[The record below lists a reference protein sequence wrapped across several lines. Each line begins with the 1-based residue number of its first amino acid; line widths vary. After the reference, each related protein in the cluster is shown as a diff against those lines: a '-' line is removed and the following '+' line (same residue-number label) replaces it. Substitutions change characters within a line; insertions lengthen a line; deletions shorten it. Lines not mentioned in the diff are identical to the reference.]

1 VAAGLARRPPCA
13 GHRLKYHDNFHE
25 RFPNQVFPIPIMHW
39 LLRLQRTTRL
49 IILSVFLGVVG
60 AFGAQVFIWL
70 LHMGEVWIL
79 TPISGYTFL
88 DVAQLIPVATTLGG
102 LISGI
107 LVYTWAPEAEG
118 HGTDA
123 AVKGYHRTGGRIRYR
138 VPLIKTIASAVT
150 IGSGGSAGREGPT
163 AQIAAGVGAIVGGLL
178 NLPDEERRV
187 LLLVGMAAG
196 LSAIFKSPLGTA
208 LFAVEILYSSM
219 AFEGRYLTFTL
230 IASAV
235 AYAITGLFNGWSPL
249 FVLPRDVSFGAPID
263 LIWFVVLAA
272 LAGCLGALL
281 PSVFYWTRDA
291 FHRLQIPNQLKPA
304 LGGLGMGLLGLLAP
318 PLLGGGYGYVQFALQ
333 GGGGIAVWMLLALSL
348 GKIFALSLTVASGGS
363 GGVFAP
369 SLYVGALL
377 GAAFAVLLHSLG
389 ITGIPTTALAVV
401 GMAALFA
408 GAARVPIA
416 SLVMVA
422 EMTGGYHLIMP
433 TMLAVAVSYLVQV
446 GLTRTYK
453 YPTLYEAQVPMP
465 ADSPANTDMFSQ
477 IVANYLQQNRGGTL
491 RQHLTQA
498 LAKGTGVP
506 LARGHELLY
515 RVTLEPGT
523 PAAGE
528 QVRAVAL
535 PNVVIVAILRGEKEI
550 VPGAGTVLLVGD
562 ELLIAATP
570 ASVEDF
576 KAHIRPPAMPGDEAI
591 EPLEESQGVTT

>member
-1 VAAGLARRPPCA
+1 MR
-13 GHRLKYHDNFHE
+13 
-25 RFPNQVFPIPIMHW
+25 W

-49 IILSVFLGVVG
+49 IILSVVLGVVG
-60 AFGAQVFIWL
+60 ALGAQLFIWL
-70 LHMGEVWIL
+70 LHMAELWIL
-79 TPISGYTFL
+79 IPISGYKFI
-88 DVAQLIPVATTLGG
+88 DVAQAHAMGTAPSGGHWYWLIPVATTLGG

-123 AVKGYHRTGGRIRYR
+123 AVKGYHRTAGRIRYR
-138 VPLIKTIASAVT
+138 VPLIKTIASAIT

-163 AQIAAGVGAIVGGLL
+163 AQIAAGIGAIIGGVL

-208 LFAVEILYSSM
+208 LFAVEILYSTM

-235 AYAITGLFNGWSPL
+235 AYTITGLFNGWSPL
-249 FVLPRDVSFGAPID
+249 FVLPRDVTFGAPVD
-263 LIWFVVLAA
+263 LFWFVVLAA

-281 PSVFYWTRDA
+281 PTVFYWTRDT
-291 FHRLQIPNQLKPA
+291 FHKLRIPNQLKPA
-304 LGGLGMGLLGLLAP
+304 IGGLGMGLLGLLAP

-333 GGGGIAVWMLLALSL
+333 GGGGMAVWLLLVLSV
-348 GKIFALSLTVASGGS
+348 GKILALSLTVASGGS

-377 GAAFAVLLHSLG
+377 GAAFAVLLHTLD

-446 GLTRTYK
+446 GLTRTFK
-453 YPTLYEAQVPMP
+453 YPTLYEAQVPSP
-465 ADSPANTDMFSQ
+465 AASPANAEMFSQ
-477 IVANYLQQNRGGTL
+477 IVADFLQENRLDGGTL
-491 RQHLTQA
+491 HHHLSMA
-498 LAKGTGVP
+498 LANGDGIP

-515 RVTLEPGT
+515 RVALDSGT
-523 PAAGE
+523 PAAGQ
-528 QVRAVAL
+528 QVRHVAC
-535 PNVVIVAILRGEKEI
+535 PDVVIVGVLRGEKEL
-550 VPGAGTVLLVGD
+550 VPAADTVLLVGD
-562 ELLIAATP
+562 ELLIAGTP
-570 ASVEDF
+570 SAVKDF
-576 KAHIRPPAMPGDEAI
+576 KERVGPPTMPSDEAL
-591 EPLEESQGVTT
+591 EQLEESQNAARRP